1 MKFLG
6 KTLVAATL
14 MWSAIVAWCAIHS
27 LSGGPLNCVAD
38 GTRLALPAWPLLFAV
53 LLPMMAAGE
62 FLGDQRTPV
71 PVGSLARRTSQ
82 K

>member
-14 MWSAIVAWCAIHS
+14 MWGAVVAWCAIHS
-27 LSGGPLNCVAD
+27 LSGGALQCVAV

-53 LLPMMAAGE
+53 LLPMMAAGQ
-62 FLGDQRTPV
+62 FLGEVRTPA
-71 PVGSLARRTSQ
+71 PVASPARRTSQ